1 MEHKPGDLVVHPA
14 HGVGHIVA
22 IEEMEFV
29 VKKQSL
35 FYRVGFDKTT
45 IWVQV
50 QNDGG
55 IRAIT
60 KKADLAH
67 YRNILESPPVSL
79 DRNFHIRQK
88 ELETRLQNRSF
99 QILCEVVRDLN
110 ALSGEK
116 VLNNY
121 ERNLFRRTSH
131 SLKQEWAFSSGI
143 PLEETTLLINEMLQ
157 RGSIK

>member
-1 MEHKPGDLVVHPA
+1 VHKPEDLVVHPA
-14 HGVGHIVA
+14 HGVGQIVA

-29 VKKQSL
+29 GKPSL

-45 IWVQV
+45 IWVPV
-50 QNDGG
+50 ENVGG
-55 IRAIT
+55 IRALT
-60 KKADLAH
+60 KKGDLTH
-67 YRNILESPPVSL
+67 YRDVLESPPESL
-79 DRNFHIRQK
+79 DRDFHRRQK

-110 ALSGEK
+110 ALSGQKE
-116 VLNNY
+116 LNNY

-143 PLEETTLLINEMLQ
+143 PLDETNRLINDMLQ
-157 RGSIK
+157 RGSLK